1 MIDNITKF
9 LDCFPTIQFEV
20 QENQTKS
27 QLSLESIS
35 TGEREITNLLNQAKK
50 EYNFAKK
57 EHKRGKMSSE
67 ELFDYEWRLRELE
80 EELHMFKQNNSV
92 DGLDDLETD
101 I

>member
-35 TGEREITNLLNQAKK
+35 AGEREITNLLNQAKK
-50 EYNFAKK
+50 KYNSAKK

-67 ELFDYEWRLRELE
+67 ELFDYEWRLRELK
-80 EELHMFKQNNSV
+80 EELYMFKQNNSV